1 MHINFGIS
9 PGNMTSF
16 HRINQSIAA
25 KNGHRG
31 SELLSKADRR
41 DRAIISPQGQKNN
54 LLEQLMKQK
63 TNITD
68 RKNALISSTLENGGT
83 LDTIK
88 SQLKSYDEQMKS
100 VDEQIAELMT
110 KEMEK
115 QAEELKKQA
124 DSTPK
129 TEEEIQNERLANITS
144 LSSDLEQAKVI
155 RSVQTGIDGDARVLK
170 SEIALDKSRSGSSPA
185 AAEFITKKEALLA
198 DMQHRSLDLASQISE
213 KLSDVIEKADD
224 INKPQET
231 VPSEE
236 EANPDGENSEQTSE
250 NQPD

>member
-1 MHINFGIS
+1 
-9 PGNMTSF
+9 
-16 HRINQSIAA
+16 
-25 KNGHRG
+25 
-31 SELLSKADRR
+31 
-41 DRAIISPQGQKNN
+41 
-54 LLEQLMKQK
+54 
-63 TNITD
+63 
-68 RKNALISSTLENGGT
+68 
-83 LDTIK
+83 
-88 SQLKSYDEQMKS
+88 
-100 VDEQIAELMT
+100 
-110 KEMEK
+110 EMEK

-185 AAEFITKKEALLA
+185 AAEFLTKKEALLA